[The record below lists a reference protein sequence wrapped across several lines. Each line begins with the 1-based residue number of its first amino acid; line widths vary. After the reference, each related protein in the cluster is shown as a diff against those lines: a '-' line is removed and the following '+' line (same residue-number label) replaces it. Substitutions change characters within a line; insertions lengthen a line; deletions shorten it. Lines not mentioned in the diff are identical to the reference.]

1 MSELIEARAVT
12 KSYPSG
18 LERLQVLRGLD
29 LQVAASEM
37 VSITGVSGVGKTT
50 LIHLLAGID
59 KPDSGEVLFDGQS
72 IYDMEPRELA
82 AFRNQSIGLVFQF
95 HYLLPEFTALEN
107 VEMPLRIARKAARH
121 VTGKAA
127 LLLEEVGLKERMHH
141 KPNALSGGERQ
152 RVAVARALVS
162 DPKLLLA
169 DEPTGNLDAE
179 TGEGIVELL
188 FRLNQERGL
197 TTVIVTHNEGLA
209 RRCRKPMRLE
219 AGRLKALSES

>member
-127 LLLEEVGLKERMHH
+127 LLLGEVGLKERMHH